1 MTERKACFNVSA
13 EMLQAYKIKIMDDI
27 DERRVPFDLE
37 GSPIIDVPAELL
49 LWLIER
55 AQLWERLEHDE
66 RVHQGNEV

>member
-1 MTERKACFNVSA
+1 MPRECVNVPT
-13 EMLQAYKIKIMDDI
+13 EMLQAYKIKVMNDI
-27 DERRVPFDLE
+27 KERRVPIDHD
-37 GSPIIDVPAELL
+37 GSPIVDVPAELL